1 MDKRFSLKFVLALML
16 LTLVLTTMIM
26 SALFIFVIDPAN
38 DSPGL
43 LGFITNPTNDRPGL
57 FGLFTKP
64 RNQNTNELQSFA
76 ELMELISNRFIGT
89 FDNEDIVYAA
99 MWAAVES
106 LDDQWSYFMSPE
118 EYAYFR
124 HRSDNRYS
132 GIGVDVAVDEE
143 TGGIKVLGVHRESG
157 AYTAGIVAGDII
169 TAVDGMSILGFTI
182 TETRQALQRPL
193 GDTAL
198 VTVLRED
205 GQYHDLTVV
214 YSLIF
219 IDPVSYEMID
229 GDIGYVV
236 LINFDTGAAD
246 SFISAVNAL
255 IEQGATAF
263 IYDVRSNNGGKVTE
277 MTRILDFLLPE
288 GEIFISVNSSGTEQ
302 IIRSDEDYLDM
313 PAVVI
318 VNSYSFSGAEYFAA
332 ILCEF
337 DYAYTVGE
345 QTTGKN
351 RMQTTFQLSDGSAV
365 HLSTG
370 EYLTKNRVSLYDTGG
385 FTPGYLIELTE
396 DEFSLFMSGDLS
408 IESDPQL
415 QKAMS
420 LLAG

>member
-1 MDKRFSLKFVLALML
+1 MDKRFSLKFVLTLML
-16 LTLVLTTMIM
+16 LTLVLTSMII
-26 SALFIFVIDPAN
+26 SALFILIINPVN
-38 DSPGL
+38 NSPSL
-43 LGFITNPTNDRPGL
+43 LGLITNQTNDRPGL
-57 FGLFTKP
+57 FGFFSRS
-64 RNQNTNELQSFA
+64 RNQNTNEVQTFA
-76 ELMELISNRFIGT
+76 ELMELISSRFIGD
-89 FDNEDIVYAA
+89 FDNEDIMYAA
-99 MWAAVES
+99 MWAAVDS
-106 LDDQWSYFMSPE
+106 LDDYWSYFMSPE
-118 EYAYFR
+118 EYMYFR
-124 HRSDNRYS
+124 QRGDNRYS
-132 GIGVDVAVDEE
+132 GIGVDVVVDEE
-143 TGGIKVLGVHRESG
+143 TGGIKVLGVRRESG
-157 AYTAGIVAGDII
+157 AYAAGIVAGDII

-182 TETRQALQRPL
+182 AETRQALQRPL
-193 GDTAL
+193 GETAL

-205 GQYHDLTVV
+205 DQYYDLTVIYNLV
-214 YSLIF
+214 F
-219 IDPVSYEMID
+219 IDPVSYEMLD
-229 GDIGYVV
+229 GDIGYIV
-236 LINFDTGAAD
+236 LRNFDTRAAER
-246 SFISAVNAL
+246 FISAVNVL

-263 IYDVRSNNGGKVTE
+263 IYDVRSNPGGKVTE
-277 MTRILDFLLPE
+277 MTMILDFLLPE

-332 ILCEF
+332 ILCEY

-365 HLSTG
+365 HISTG

-396 DEFSLFMSGDLS
+396 DEFGLFLSGDLS

-415 QKAMS
+415 QKAIF